1 MTSRDI
7 SALLLTVLIAL
18 GIGAVTLAPPAG
30 LPSVPGSDKMHHVL
44 AFALLA
50 LPAALLS
57 PRMLW
62 AVVPLAAAFG
72 AGIEVVQPFVGRSAE
87 LADWVADM
95 AGLAGGAS
103 LGLIVR
109 AMRQLQRRRAINC

>member
-1 MTSRDI
+1 MTARDI

-87 LADWVADM
+87 LADWMADM
-95 AGLAGGAS
+95 AGLATGTCA
-103 LGLIVR
+103 GLLLHGSARLAAR
-109 AMRQLQRRRAINC
+109 A